1 MGEELRAAHAH
12 CDGVVEELGIV
23 AATIRSHGQISI
35 SPPAITLPC
44 TSARVG
50 LGMLRQRSQKPT

>member
-1 MGEELRAAHAH
+1 
-12 CDGVVEELGIV
+12 VVEELGIV